1 MCWGATLC
9 YFAGVSNPL
18 WAPWRM
24 EYILS
29 KKEGGCIF
37 CAYAKV
43 DESAFEEALVLVA
56 TEHAYVVLN
65 RFPFAAGHLLVV
77 PMRHEA
83 ELEGLSEP
91 EHDALFRLTRDAAS
105 RLARAVGS
113 QGLNIGMNLGRA
125 AGAGIADH
133 LHVHI
138 VPRWDGDTNF
148 MPVVGD
154 VRVMPQH
161 LQATYRHLLPHF
173 LDVPGR
179 RHG

>member
-1 MCWGATLC
+1 
-9 YFAGVSNPL
+9 
-18 WAPWRM
+18 M

-37 CAYAKV
+37 CAYAKA
-43 DESAFEEALVLVA
+43 DEVAFEEALVLVA
-56 TEHAYVVLN
+56 TEYAYVVLN

-77 PMRHEA
+77 PNRHEA
-83 ELEGLSEP
+83 ELEDLSDE
-91 EHDALFRLTRDAAS
+91 EYDALFRLTRDAAS
-105 RLARAVGS
+105 RLAKAVRS
-113 QGLNIGMNLGRA
+113 QGLNIGLNLGRA

-148 MPVVGD
+148 MPVIGD

-161 LQATYRHLLPHF
+161 LQATHRHLLPHF